1 MLFFSDYYSI
11 TWYLFNRLQLIVFFC
26 RSRITHLD
34 RFGIQGFHSGLGFRA
49 QCEFWVQDGGS
60 EYTVWICS
68 LLGPRHPISGY
79 HSVPWRAHAHGA
91 MSLAESPQNAL
102 TRVRSTI
109 QMHKK
114 HLQRLHERRRPPT
127 NNTPAVS
134 VVRIKPHMEC
144 TYILSFYQYEIRL
157 VVIKI
162 IEIFC
167 LIVPCLILLQRVCIH
182 TPGYYSCDGYAHIL
196 LAWLCLA
203 WIYMLGCNGYGYI
216 PWLE

>member
-1 MLFFSDYYSI
+1 MLFFSSDYYSI

-68 LLGPRHPISGY
+68 LLGPRNPISGY

-127 NNTPAVS
+127 HNTPAVS

-144 TYILSFYQYEIRL
+144 TYFHFTNMKYVFLWS
-157 VVIKI
+157 K
-162 IEIFC
+162 
-167 LIVPCLILLQRVCIH
+167 
-182 TPGYYSCDGYAHIL
+182 S
-196 LAWLCLA
+196 
-203 WIYMLGCNGYGYI
+203 
-216 PWLE
+216 